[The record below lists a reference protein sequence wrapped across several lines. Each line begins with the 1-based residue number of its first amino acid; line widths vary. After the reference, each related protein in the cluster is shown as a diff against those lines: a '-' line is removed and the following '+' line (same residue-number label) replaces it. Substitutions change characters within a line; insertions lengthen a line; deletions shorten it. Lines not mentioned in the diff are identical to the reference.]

1 MGQNGCAKMTE
12 NKVPTPLAEEDYD
25 AIEAAVMETQRGRWF
40 LSEFA
45 RRNRNS
51 DTVILLDAIKKLER
65 AVEQPAAGLEHE
77 QVRFDLME
85 MASEIAQTRL
95 DIAAIAPK
103 DGGESQLTSVAD
115 ELGSVVTAT
124 EEATYKILAGAEGV
138 QEMVWRMRD
147 SEAGDGDCDRL
158 EQFATDIF
166 SACDFQDLTGQRI
179 AKVVHVLGYIEERLN
194 SMIEIWGDDSL
205 IDQSERSDDLEIT
218 DSYLQAHVAINQ
230 DTVDDLMFEA
240 AEHASD
246 ASKAALPAPV
256 PIEPVEAE
264 GDEEAHEPEES
275 DDSNLWVV
283 DDEPEEPENGNPELN
298 ASAPQL
304 LSASAAE
311 SIDDRSVSASDIEGL
326 SQDEK
331 TALFT

>member
-1 MGQNGCAKMTE
+1 MTE

-103 DGGESQLTSVAD
+103 GGEHSQLTSVAD

-138 QEMVWRMRD
+138 QELVWRMRD
-147 SEAGDGDCDRL
+147 TNLGEDNCAQL
-158 EQFATDIF
+158 EQFATAIF
-166 SACDFQDLTGQRI
+166 NACDFQDLTGQRI

-205 IDQSERSDDLEIT
+205 IDQSERSEDLEIT
-218 DSYLQAHVAINQ
+218 DSYLQAHVAITQ
-230 DTVDDLMFEA
+230 DTVDDLMFDGTERSPEA
-240 AEHASD
+240 AE
-246 ASKAALPAPV
+246 AALPAPV

-264 GDEEAHEPEES
+264 IEDDAVPSES
-275 DDSNLWVV
+275 PDDSNLWVV
-283 DDEPEEPENGNPELN
+283 DDEPGEPENGNPELN
-298 ASAPQL
+298 TSAPQL
-304 LSASAAE
+304 LSASAVE

>member
-1 MGQNGCAKMTE
+1 MTE

-40 LSEFA
+40 LAEFA

-51 DTVILLDAIKKLER
+51 DTLILLDAIKKLER
-65 AVEQPAAGLEHE
+65 AMEQPAAGLEHE

-138 QEMVWRMRD
+138 QEIVWRMRD
-147 SEAGDGDCDRL
+147 SSAGDDDCARL

-218 DSYLQAHVAINQ
+218 DSYLQAHIAINQ
-230 DTVDDLMFEA
+230 DTVDDLMFDGA
-240 AEHASD
+240 GGPAGTAE
-246 ASKAALPAPV
+246 AALPAPV
-256 PIEPVEAE
+256 PIEPIEGEVAEIENEAAQPE
-264 GDEEAHEPEES
+264 SQDE
-275 DDSNLWVV
+275 SNLWVV
-283 DDEPEEPENGNPELN
+283 DDEPEEPEDSNSDTDP
-298 ASAPQL
+298 SAPQL
-304 LSASAAE
+304 LSATAIE
-311 SIDDRSVSASDIEGL
+311 SIDDHELSPSDIDGL

>member
-1 MGQNGCAKMTE
+1 MTE

-40 LSEFA
+40 LAEFA

-65 AVEQPAAGLEHE
+65 AVEQPAASLEHE

-103 DGGESQLTSVAD
+103 DGEHSQLTSVAD

-147 SEAGDGDCDRL
+147 SDAGEDDCARL

-205 IDQSERSDDLEIT
+205 IDQSERSEDLEIA
-218 DSYLQAHVAINQ
+218 DSYLQSHVAITQ
-230 DTVDDLMFEA
+230 DTVDDLMFDGACSPAEA
-240 AEHASD
+240 AE
-246 ASKAALPAPV
+246 AALPAPV
-256 PIEPVEAE
+256 PIEPVEDEIETDE
-264 GDEEAHEPEES
+264 GQPASRDE
-275 DDSNLWVV
+275 SNLWVV
-283 DDEPEEPENGNPELN
+283 DDEPEEPEDGAPELN
-298 ASAPQL
+298 ASPPEL
-304 LSASAAE
+304 LSASAVEA
-311 SIDDRSVSASDIEGL
+311 IDGREVSSADIDGL